1 MNFLPNVQLKTCQNI
16 YGRYWNN
23 LQQLAKILIGIP
35 IGGHEQFELDA
46 NECKKWRNE
55 IETFLILHSNLT
67 FSGSPKGQKHS

>member
-35 IGGHEQFELDA
+35 IGDHEQFLSHMV
-46 NECKKWRNE
+46 
-55 IETFLILHSNLT
+55 F
-67 FSGSPKGQKHS
+67 QKRIDSEFW